1 MTRLQCQLGHPILL
15 SIYKKMLSACNMNRF
30 FLFPSPD
37 RTGKTIHGGSLGPE
51 ELHWLGSARSS
62 SVTAPRTRG
71 LVVEGNFFFSV
82 SCKGDTSSVCSGR
95 SLLGRRE
102 TKSRPLRCTT
112 TQTST
117 RSLSLYQ
124 GKMSNCFVFLILL
137 ASVAPILPA
146 GETHN

>member
-71 LVVEGNFFFSV
+71 LVVEGNFSFFCLLQGRHLISLQRPI
-82 SCKGDTSSVCSGR
+82 SSRKTGNEVTPTAVHNNANFYT
-95 SLLGRRE
+95 L
-102 TKSRPLRCTT
+102 
-112 TQTST
+112 
-117 RSLSLYQ
+117 SLSVPRGNVQ
-124 GKMSNCFVFLILL
+124 LL
-137 ASVAPILPA
+137 RIPDTAGVCRSDPA
-146 GETHN
+146 GG

>member
-15 SIYKKMLSACNMNRF
+15 SIYIKMLSACNMNRF

-71 LVVEGNFFFSV
+71 LVVEGNFFFLSPARATPHQ
-82 SCKGDTSSVCSGR
+82 SAAADLFSEDGKR
-95 SLLGRRE
+95 SHAHCGAQQRKLLHA
-102 TKSRPLRCTT
+102 
-112 TQTST
+112 
-117 RSLSLYQ
+117 LSLCTK